1 MDTLQKESISNHA
14 TLNEGDSV
22 RNLTPDLEK
31 QSTKETIDTS
41 APTKELFPETDLSR
55 GIVGWDGQDD
65 PNNPQNF
72 PANKK
77 WSLLALI
84 SVMTLISPLASS
96 MFSPAISY
104 VAVEFGVTD
113 QTILSFSVS
122 IYILG
127 YAVRQ
132 PHMSIIYAIQPI

>member
-1 MDTLQKESISNHA
+1 MHTLQKESSSNQP

-22 RNLTPDLEK
+22 RNLTHDLEK
-31 QSTKETIDTS
+31 QPTGHTTDTS
-41 APTKELFPETDLSR
+41 AQTKELFPETDLNC

-77 WSLLALI
+77 WTLLALI
-84 SVMTLISPLASS
+84 SAMTLISPLASS

-104 VAVEFGVTD
+104 VAAEFGETNE
-113 QTILSFSVS
+113 TILSFSVS

-127 YAVRQ
+127 YAVS
-132 PHMSIIYAIQPI
+132 PHYPMIYEIQHI